1 MKQLQIYL
9 MKKMIRKIDF
19 ENKKINLK
27 TKIIA
32 LIIIVLGIVY
42 GLDKFF
48 DNYTF
53 VSPIK
58 RLEFQWIIQKRSK
71 VNSTMPKNAQ
81 NLTNK
86 AGESGLPMVVDTP
99 KSSSNKIEPSKA
111 LTEKDIILSKK
122 HGEILWKIYGLE
134 SSWGR
139 NDGCREQGKFNGFGY
154 GQNSYV
160 WNCFDSFEEVVEKV
174 NNWFDKRLKENGND
188 LAEALC
194 YYNLGLERQINCKYY
209 QSFISL

>member
-1 MKQLQIYL
+1 MI
-9 MKKMIRKIDF
+9 KKIEF
-19 ENKKINLK
+19 ENKRNKGLNLK
-27 TKIIA
+27 TKI
-32 LIIIVLGIVY
+32 LIGVFIFLSFVY
-42 GLDKFF
+42 LLDKFF
-48 DNYTF
+48 DTYTF
-53 VSPIK
+53 VSPVK
-58 RLEFQWIIQKRSK
+58 KLEFQWVIQRRSK
-71 VNSTMPKNAQ
+71 TNSTMPKNAQ
-81 NLTNK
+81 NLPKK
-86 AGESGLPMVVDTP
+86 ADKSQLPMGILAQNSS
-99 KSSSNKIEPSKA
+99 KSKIEPTITPKPK
-111 LTEKDIILSKK
+111 TEKEIIFSKK
-122 HGEILWKIYGLE
+122 YGEILWKIYGLE

-139 NDGCREQGKFNGFGY
+139 NDSCRNQGKYNGFGY